1 MLRCFGRSFFTRN
14 RAQDRA
20 AKMRAD
26 FQLVVVS

>member
-14 RAQDRA
+14 RAPDWA